1 MSSTWTLKEKS
12 QGELV
17 VTVEGEKWQKAQKK
31 AYDKVAKNAKID
43 GFRQGKVPAALLKKY
58 ISEEQ
63 VRLEAVDMIAN
74 EVLQAGYEEH
84 NIQPI
89 TRPEL
94 DLPAI
99 SAESVTL
106 KFTITVSPE
115 VTLGEYKGL
124 EMAKID
130 TEVTEEEFNNEMN
143 RILANYAEVVT
154 KEAENEEEPV
164 KVAKGDIAVINF
176 EGFLAETD
184 EAFEG
189 GKGENYPLEIGS
201 GSFIPGF
208 EDQLVGVKLGSR
220 KKVKVTFP
228 EDYGAAELAGKAVY
242 FKCKVN
248 EIKVKKLPELD
259 EELVKELNV
268 PNVTTAEE
276 FTAFIKNRMETTK
289 KKNAYAKAFDEVLE
303 KIVNASSVEIPDV
316 MIEEETD
323 NLMMEFSQ
331 RLQNAGYTVEDFATA
346 SGKSNEDIRKEMAED
361 AVGRVKTRLV
371 LEAIAKAEGIKVTPQ
386 EIEEEVKSLAKRHNM
401 TEEKVRQLARLDL
414 IAYDVALR
422 KATDFIR
429 ESCK

>member
-1 MSSTWTLKEKS
+1 
-12 QGELV
+12 
-17 VTVEGEKWQKAQKK
+17 
-31 AYDKVAKNAKID
+31 
-43 GFRQGKVPAALLKKY
+43 
-58 ISEEQ
+58 
-63 VRLEAVDMIAN
+63 
-74 EVLQAGYEEH
+74 
-84 NIQPI
+84 
-89 TRPEL
+89 
-94 DLPAI
+94 
-99 SAESVTL
+99 
-106 KFTITVSPE
+106 
-115 VTLGEYKGL
+115 
-124 EMAKID
+124 
-130 TEVTEEEFNNEMN
+130 
-143 RILANYAEVVT
+143 
-154 KEAENEEEPV
+154 
-164 KVAKGDIAVINF
+164 
-176 EGFLAETD
+176 
-184 EAFEG
+184 
-189 GKGENYPLEIGS
+189 
-201 GSFIPGF
+201 
-208 EDQLVGVKLGSR
+208 
-220 KKVKVTFP
+220 
-228 EDYGAAELAGKAVY
+228 
-242 FKCKVN
+242 N

-289 KKNAYAKAFDEVLE
+289 KKNADAKAFDEVLE